1 MQDKQTLFDYLYK
14 TLHEQIENGRFPYGS
29 KLPSRSHLCETY
41 NVGMRTVK
49 DVLMRLKIEGYIQ
62 TQERKPTIVL
72 YDSLHTHKDFELLL
86 FMKHWLHLCQKSLH
100 FPFKIAQMTSLN
112 IGKKD

>member
-14 TLHEQIENGRFPYGS
+14 TLHEQIETCCFPYGS

-49 DVLMRLKIEGYIQ
+49 DVLMRLKIGIF
-62 TQERKPTIVL
+62 K
-72 YDSLHTHKDFELLL
+72 HKKESQPL
-86 FMKHWLHLCQKSLH
+86 
-100 FPFKIAQMTSLN
+100 
-112 IGKKD
+112 

>member
-62 TQERKPTIVL
+62 TQERKPTIG
-72 YDSLHTHKDFELLL
+72 YIHT
-86 FMKHWLHLCQKSLH
+86 
-100 FPFKIAQMTSLN
+100 KILKFSTF
-112 IGKKD
+112 